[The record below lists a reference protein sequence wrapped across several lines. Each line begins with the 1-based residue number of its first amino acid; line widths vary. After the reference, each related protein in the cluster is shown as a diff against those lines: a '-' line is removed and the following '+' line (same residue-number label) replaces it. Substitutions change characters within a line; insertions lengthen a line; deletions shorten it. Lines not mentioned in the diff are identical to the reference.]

1 MNFSCLRTLKESL
14 DAREVVSQD
23 GPHIAYLTS
32 AGSNSIPGH
41 RLAFPASVVLVVIV
55 VWFCLPTPWGLSNIA
70 VVKSHAV
77 VSWVFTV
84 KEAA

>member
-41 RLAFPASVVLVVIV
+41 RLAFPASVVLVQSLWYGSVFQHPGVSVI
-55 VWFCLPTPWGLSNIA
+55 LQ
-70 VVKSHAV
+70 
-77 VSWVFTV
+77 
-84 KEAA
+84 